1 MDDDLL
7 LLPLEPSDLADPE
20 PATIYPQD
28 GSGWWPVI
36 AVIAVVAVLIAL
48 FALIRDDSGPRV
60 AESPDVVDAP
70 ITVPVTTEAVVTV
83 PVTIEPEGVAF
94 DPPLLGRLWNSE
106 LVVVDADVVTFIDLN
121 DGEIRSADLS
131 EEVLPPVA
139 FYDDSIA
146 FSDGRDLIRVTPGF
160 ANRRYIK
167 HDARDVIPLPGQP
180 LAFHDADSPNRA
192 EIVVVGSTTG
202 TTTWLADG
210 AVPVGHVGRS
220 RADQHRSAN

>member
-28 GSGWWPVI
+28 GSGWWP
-36 AVIAVVAVLIAL
+36 VIAVVAVLIAL

-94 DPPLLGRLWNSE
+94 EPAAAGPAVELGAGRRRRRCRDVHRLERWRDPLGR
-106 LVVVDADVVTFIDLN
+106 
-121 DGEIRSADLS
+121 
-131 EEVLPPVA
+131 
-139 FYDDSIA
+139 
-146 FSDGRDLIRVTPGF
+146 
-160 ANRRYIK
+160 
-167 HDARDVIPLPGQP
+167 PLRGGPAAGG
-180 LAFHDADSPNRA
+180 LLR
-192 EIVVVGSTTG
+192 
-202 TTTWLADG
+202 
-210 AVPVGHVGRS
+210 
-220 RADQHRSAN
+220 